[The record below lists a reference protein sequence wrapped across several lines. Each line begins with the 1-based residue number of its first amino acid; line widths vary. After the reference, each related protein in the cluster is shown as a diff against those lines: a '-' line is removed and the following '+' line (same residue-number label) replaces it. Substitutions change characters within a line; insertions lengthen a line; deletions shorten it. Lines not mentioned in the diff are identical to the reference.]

1 MTTQPQLH
9 VTVVR
14 HGETNSNLKRILQ
27 GHINTILNKTGREQ
41 SELVSHR
48 LRKMK
53 FDHIYTS
60 DLSRTKKTA
69 EIIAKN
75 HPDVPLTEDIRLRE
89 RDLGRLSGLSIYK
102 ALDLIKEEELTW
114 SDYGESDED
123 FKAQVVDFFNDMIA
137 KHLPRNDGSVI
148 QSSNSK
154 DSLKNKPGMM
164 KRNPHVLIVTH
175 GGTINKLV
183 KEHLI
188 MDLGFFVNNY
198 LSMKHKAKNSSVTK
212 FVVRRIDD
220 PSSITTDDD
229 DDATSVISSNTAEN
243 ESVIDDSGSEKA
255 TQRNIERKIRIEGDV
270 TLWSCVSHLS
280 SQGKRTHGD
289 SQIDDYVH

>member
-1 MTTQPQLH
+1 MSRPQLH

-27 GHINTILNKTGREQ
+27 GHINTTLNKAGREQ
-41 SELVSHR
+41 SELASHR

-60 DLSRTKKTA
+60 DLSRAKKTA

-89 RDLGRLSGLSIYK
+89 RDIGRLSGLSIYK
-102 ALDLIKEEELTW
+102 ALDLIKEEESTW
-114 SDYGESDED
+114 GDYGESDED

-137 KHLPRNDGSVI
+137 NHLPRNDSVI
-148 QSSNSK
+148 QSPNGK

-198 LSMKHKAKNSSVTK
+198 LSMKHKAKNSSITK
-212 FVVRRIDD
+212 FVVRRINK
-220 PSSITTDDD
+220 PSSVTADD

-243 ESVIDDSGSEKA
+243 ESDSGSEKA
-255 TQRNIERKIRIEGDV
+255 ISTQRNIERKIRIEGDV

-280 SQGKRTHGD
+280 LQGKRTHGD